1 MRAPA
6 FVWPHGWRHRYWW
19 HGDILPPLFLTSQFF
34 FDNVG
39 PLGLAPARPGL
50 RWVRFGND
58 LLLVNVRTG
67 RVEDVAYGV
76 FF

>member
-6 FVWPHGWRHRYWW
+6 FAWPRGWSHRYWW
-19 HGDILPPLFLTSQFF
+19 RGDTLPALFLTSQFF

-39 PLGLAPARPGL
+39 PLGLSPARSGY

-58 LLLVNVRTG
+58 LLLVNLRTG
-67 RVEDVAYGV
+67 EVEEVANGV
-76 FF
+76 FY